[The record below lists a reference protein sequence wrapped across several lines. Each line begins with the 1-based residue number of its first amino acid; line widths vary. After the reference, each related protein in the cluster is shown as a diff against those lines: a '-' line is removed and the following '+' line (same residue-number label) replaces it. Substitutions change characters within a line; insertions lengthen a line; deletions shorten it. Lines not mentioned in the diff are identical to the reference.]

1 MVSASPSP
9 VASLSKTG
17 TRPHSAP
24 SSHRSY
30 RLVDQE
36 GDPHPVLDDT
46 YDSLDA
52 AWSEALAWWEENGQ
66 GQVHPAIG
74 VEVSTTSGCWRTV
87 RAPGS

>member
-1 MVSASPSP
+1 MVSASP
-9 VASLSKTG
+9 ASAAHLTKSGAKTSFM
-17 TRPHSAP
+17 H

-36 GDPHPVLDDT
+36 GEPHPVLDDI

-52 AWSEALAWWEENGQ
+52 AWAEALAWWEENGQ

>member
-1 MVSASPSP
+1 MVSVSPAP
-9 VASLSKTG
+9 AAPPTRTG
-17 TRPHSAP
+17 AKIPSMP

-36 GDPHPVLDDT
+36 GELHPILDDT
-46 YDSLDA
+46 YDSLEA
-52 AWSEALAWWEENGQ
+52 AWAEALAWWEENGH

-74 VEVSTTSGCWRTV
+74 VQVSTTSGCWRTV

>member
-1 MVSASPSP
+1 
-9 VASLSKTG
+9 
-17 TRPHSAP
+17 
-24 SSHRSY
+24 
-30 RLVDQE
+30 
-36 GDPHPVLDDT
+36 VLDDI

-52 AWSEALAWWEENGQ
+52 AWAEALSWWEENGQ